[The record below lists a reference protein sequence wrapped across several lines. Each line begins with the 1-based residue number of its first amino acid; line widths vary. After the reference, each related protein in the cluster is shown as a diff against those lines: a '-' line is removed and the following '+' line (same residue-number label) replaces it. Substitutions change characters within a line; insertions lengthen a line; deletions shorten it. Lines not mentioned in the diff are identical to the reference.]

1 MKEHNENNKIY
12 SLGECPFCNG
22 QGVLRL
28 ANIGGVVKIVCD
40 EAYHVFDSMKDV
52 EKKQLSKTSAFD
64 KNSGVI
70 LCSEDDVL
78 TVAEVEKQKK

>member
-1 MKEHNENNKIY
+1 MKTKEHNENNKNY
-12 SLGECPFCNG
+12 SLGECPLCNG

-52 EKKQLSKTSAFD
+52 EKKQLSKP
-64 KNSGVI
+64 
-70 LCSEDDVL
+70 LRL
-78 TVAEVEKQKK
+78 TKIRA